1 MRAGSNEL
9 NDTKNISGMAMPYM
23 IRMAFIRCM
32 ISLSGNKL
40 QASLGKGTESA
51 IERDKCW
58 LAGGRWEVG
67 GDGRRHKKCV

>member
-23 IRMAFIRCM
+23 NRMAFIRRT

-40 QASLGKGTESA
+40 RASLGKGTES
-51 IERDKCW
+51 RNRK
-58 LAGGRWEVG
+58 R
-67 GDGRRHKKCV
+67 